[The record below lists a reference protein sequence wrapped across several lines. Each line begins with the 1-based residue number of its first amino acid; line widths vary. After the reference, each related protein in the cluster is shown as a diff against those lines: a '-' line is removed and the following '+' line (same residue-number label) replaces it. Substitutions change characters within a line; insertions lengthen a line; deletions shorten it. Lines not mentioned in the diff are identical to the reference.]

1 MHKIGKST
9 SHVRFNAKTNGL
21 QITQEKQGGNQ
32 IVKFVKNTSFFL
44 WSNGIVTGNIF
55 RAKVVT
61 HKKLDK
67 YLAISKIR
75 DNLENHDD
83 GRMKKKLNFP

>member
-1 MHKIGKST
+1 MSSLLKIP
-9 SHVRFNAKTNGL
+9 A
-21 QITQEKQGGNQ
+21 
-32 IVKFVKNTSFFL
+32 FL

-61 HKKLDK
+61 NKKLDK
-67 YLAISKIR
+67 YLAILKIG

>member
-1 MHKIGKST
+1 MHKIGEST

-32 IVKFVKNTSFFL
+32 IVKFVKNTSFFFFCA
-44 WSNGIVTGNIF
+44 GNIF

-61 HKKLDK
+61 NKKLDK
-67 YLAISKIR
+67 YLAILKIGE
-75 DNLENHDD
+75 NLENHDD

>member
-1 MHKIGKST
+1 MHKIGEST

-21 QITQEKQGGNQ
+21 QITQEKLREG
-32 IVKFVKNTSFFL
+32 IKLSSLLKIPAFFC
-44 WSNGIVTGNIF
+44 GVTGNIF

-61 HKKLDK
+61 NKKFDK
-67 YLAISKIR
+67 YLAILKIG

>member
-1 MHKIGKST
+1 MHKIGEST

-21 QITQEKQGGNQ
+21 L
-32 IVKFVKNTSFFL
+32 KFVKNTSFFL

-61 HKKLDK
+61 NKKLDK
-67 YLAISKIR
+67 YLAILKIG

>member
-1 MHKIGKST
+1 MS
-9 SHVRFNAKTNGL
+9 GL
-21 QITQEKQGGNQ
+21 MLKQTDCKITQEKQGGDQ
-32 IVKFVKNTSFFL
+32 MVKFVKNTSFFL
-44 WSNGIVTGNIF
+44 WSNGTVTGNIF

-61 HKKLDK
+61 NKKLDK
-67 YLAISKIR
+67 YLAILKIG